1 MPKKVA
7 LSRSVAQ
14 ATPLIR
20 KFAVAIGIGLTVS
33 ALRFD
38 ILKQLQNVGANYWTD
53 WSTRSLLV
61 VLIAICTGLLI
72 TAVLLEDD
80 RFLGYVSGFGA
91 ILLGFFLF
99 VPVAVGS
106 GHLGDL
112 AVGPKLAVAGSA
124 LIVLGAFPTQA
135 LHSWQRSR
143 GRNSLRLYVTW
154 LAAAIGSGLVIVSL
168 GRQVA
173 ASLTTGPNSVG
184 VTGELPRYWTSVTFS
199 GGHALGIVMLSLA
212 ILVIVLAVGD
222 AVLRAPVLGRWALA
236 VSLLLLGFTLYYP
249 FSLSNMGAFS
259 IGGGLGLEG
268 AALASV
274 ASLAAVSVERGRVES
289 KALNIC
295 RLVAVLGIGL
305 ALAGTYTSVFKGTDG
320 GTFWVDGTLG
330 GFPPLLSFLG
340 GLSLI
345 ASFVV
350 RSRWPLFS
358 VSILGWLLAGY
369 FGTYVIEAA
378 PNHFA
383 TLGPATWLGMS
394 GGALMGLSTILL
406 RSPAAWKRRSPAMT
420 RRQLI
425 LWLATAI
432 GTGVLLISLWLPT
445 EAQPGGPK
453 ISHTYWNSAS
463 DHSQGVVMLTLAA
476 LTLIALVGVL
486 VSRLAVLR
494 AWAVGTSLVLLGI
507 SLFIPVLEAFQHL
520 GALRSGAWLAL
531 VGSLLAGAAAVALA
545 LPDQLA
551 QAKSDEV
558 DGAAPPRPRPP
569 LPGKKARVPEMR
581 RRK

>member
-38 ILKQLQNVGANYWTD
+38 ILKQLQDVGANYWTD

-72 TAVLLEDD
+72 ATVLLEDD

-91 ILLGFFLF
+91 VLLGFFLF

-112 AVGPKLAVAGSA
+112 AVGPKVAS
-124 LIVLGAFPTQA
+124 
-135 LHSWQRSR
+135 
-143 GRNSLRLYVTW
+143 
-154 LAAAIGSGLVIVSL
+154 
-168 GRQVA
+168 
-173 ASLTTGPNSVG
+173 SLTRGPNSVG
-184 VTGELPRYWTSVTFS
+184 VTGELPRYWTSATFS
-199 GGHALGIVMLSLA
+199 GGHSLGIVMLLLA
-212 ILVIVLAVGD
+212 VLVIVLAAGD

-236 VSLLLLGFTLYYP
+236 ASLLLLGFTLYYP
-249 FSLSNMGAFS
+249 FSLSSMGALS
-259 IGGGLGLEG
+259 VGGGLALEG

-274 ASLAAVSVERGRVES
+274 ASLVAVSVERGAIDS
-289 KALNIC
+289 KALNTC

-305 ALAGTYTSVFKGTDG
+305 ALAGTYTFVFKGENG
-320 GTFWVDGTLG
+320 GSFWVDGTLG
-330 GFPPLLSFLG
+330 GFPLLLGFLG
-340 GLSLI
+340 GLLLI
-345 ASFVV
+345 ASFAF

-358 VSILGWLLAGY
+358 VSVLGWLLAGF

-378 PNHFA
+378 LDHFA

-406 RSPAAWKRRSPAMT
+406 RSPAAWKRRLPAMT

-453 ISHTYWNSAS
+453 ISHTYWNSAG
-463 DHSQGVVMLTLAA
+463 DHSQGVVMLALAV

-494 AWAVGTSLVLLGI
+494 AWAAGTSLVLLGI

-531 VGSLLAGAAAVALA
+531 VGSLLAGAAAASLA

-551 QAKSDEV
+551 QAESDETE
-558 DGAAPPRPRPP
+558 GAAPPRPRPP